1 MLTSMRR
8 VFLPRHF
15 LASGLLLL
23 VLASL
28 YVFFEAQR
36 LQQEFLRQTEDKGT
50 TLAKAME
57 ASVKNA
63 IVGNALLEDL
73 IGQRLLDNARL
84 IDQLLLSR
92 RVDQALLKE
101 ISAMNR
107 LQKIDLLDQQGQP
120 WELAAL
126 PAMMARQKENEEL
139 FQRRLQTMSYM
150 WGKRWRLPRE
160 KAENRAAELPPRVT
174 GSDFWKGSVFG
185 VAIGAHSFPGIIAVH
200 ANADYVLNFE
210 KEMGV
215 QSQIEDLGRHS
226 DSEFIALL
234 DSNLNV
240 VAHTDRD
247 RIGQQEKEPL
257 VLRAKVDGKLFS
269 QIVDSGGGKRYF
281 EVVKPVALD
290 DSNLGF
296 LKIGL
301 SLGSMEVAWHN
312 SLRAIIT
319 LGLAIV
325 AAGILGMAAILHNQH
340 SHMQEVKA
348 LEIEVLHRER
358 LSALGNL
365 AATVAHEIRNPLNAI
380 SMGLQRLKVEF
391 QPTDDQEQYSR
402 VTELMLGEV
411 HRLNSIVEQFLSL
424 ARPLE
429 IKPEALRVQDVLNEL
444 ATLVEGEAQQS
455 KVQIRVV
462 APLTLPPLKADREYL
477 RQTLLNL
484 ILNGL
489 QAMPEGGT
497 LTLKANTSNGNFL
510 ISVTDTGIGIAPENR
525 RRIFEPYFTTK
536 AKGSGL
542 GLAIARRIIE
552 AHGGTITVSGE
563 ADHGCCFQI
572 RIAAGRYGGLS
583 ARPFSYSRS
592 RRRTGPARAGLGFSQ
607 KAGF

>member
-1 MLTSMRR
+1 MFTSMRR

-23 VLASL
+23 ALASL
-28 YVFFEAQR
+28 YVFFQAQR
-36 LQQEFLRQTEDKGT
+36 LKQEFLRQTEDKGT

-57 ASVKNA
+57 ASVRNA

-92 RVDQALLKE
+92 QVDQALLRE
-101 ISAMNR
+101 VSAMNR
-107 LQKIDLLDQQGQP
+107 LQKIDLLDREGQP
-120 WELAAL
+120 WELSAL
-126 PAMMARQKENEEL
+126 PAMIARKKEGEEL
-139 FQRRLQTMSYM
+139 LQRRQQMISYM
-150 WGKRWRLPRE
+150 WGKRWRLPGE
-160 KAENRAAELPPRVT
+160 KPGNRAAELPPEITR
-174 GSDFWKGSVFG
+174 SEFWKGSALG
-185 VAIGAHSFPGIIAVH
+185 VAVGARSFPGIIAIH
-200 ANADYVLNFE
+200 ANADYILNFE
-210 KEMGV
+210 KEIGV
-215 QSQIEDLGRHS
+215 QRQIQELGRE
-226 DSEFIALL
+226 SETEFVALL

-240 VAHTDRD
+240 VAHTDPG

-257 VLRAKVDGKLFS
+257 VLRAKSDRQLLS
-269 QIVDSGGGKRYF
+269 QIVESSGGKRYF

-290 DSNLGF
+290 ESNLGF

-325 AAGILGMAAILHNQH
+325 AAGILGMAAILHNQQ

-429 IKPEALRVQDVLNEL
+429 IKPETLRVQDVLNEL

-462 APLTLPPLKADREYL
+462 APPTLPPLKADREYL

-552 AHGGTITVSGE
+552 AHGGKITVSGE
-563 ADHGCCFQI
+563 AGHGCCFQI
-572 RIAAGRYGGLS
+572 CLPLGR
-583 ARPFSYSRS
+583 
-592 RRRTGPARAGLGFSQ
+592 TEV
-607 KAGF
+607 

>member
-23 VLASL
+23 ALASL

-36 LQQEFLRQTEDKGT
+36 LKQEFLRQTEDKGT

-120 WELAAL
+120 WELSAL
-126 PAMMARQKENEEL
+126 PALMARQKENEEL
-139 FQRRLQTMSYM
+139 FQRRLQTISYM

-174 GSDFWKGSVFG
+174 GSEFWKGSVFG
-185 VAIGAHSFPGIIAVH
+185 VAIGARSFPGIIAVH
-200 ANADYVLNFE
+200 ANADYVLNFD

-215 QSQIEDLGRHS
+215 QTQIEDLGRQS
-226 DSEFIALL
+226 DSEFVAFL

-257 VLRAKVDGKLFS
+257 VLRAKVDGQLFS
-269 QIVDSGGGKRYF
+269 QIVESGGGKRYF

-290 DSNLGF
+290 ESNLGF

-552 AHGGTITVSGE
+552 AHGGTITVFSE
-563 ADHGCCFQI
+563 TDQGCCFQI
-572 RIAAGRYGGLS
+572 SL
-583 ARPFSYSRS
+583 PLD
-592 RRRTGPARAGLGFSQ
+592 RTEV
-607 KAGF
+607 

>member
-1 MLTSMRR
+1 MLRSMRR

-120 WELAAL
+120 WELTAL
-126 PAMMARQKENEEL
+126 PALMARQKENEEL
-139 FQRRLQTMSYM
+139 FQRRLQTLSYM

-174 GSDFWKGSVFG
+174 GSEFWKGSVFG
-185 VAIGAHSFPGIIAVH
+185 VAIGARSFPGIIAVH

-257 VLRAKVDGKLFS
+257 VLRAKVDGQLFS
-269 QIVDSGGGKRYF
+269 QIVERGGGKRYF

-290 DSNLGF
+290 ESNLGF

-444 ATLVEGEAQQS
+444 ATLVAGEAQQS

-462 APLTLPPLKADREYL
+462 APLTLPPLRADREYL

-489 QAMPEGGT
+489 QAMPDGGT

-552 AHGGTITVSGE
+552 AHGGTITVSSE
-563 ADHGCCFQI
+563 TDQGCCFQI
-572 RIAAGRYGGLS
+572 CL
-583 ARPFSYSRS
+583 PLDH
-592 RRRTGPARAGLGFSQ
+592 TEV
-607 KAGF
+607 

>member
-1 MLTSMRR
+1 MLSSMRR

-15 LASGLLLL
+15 AASGLLLL
-23 VLASL
+23 VLACL

-92 RVDQALLKE
+92 QVDQALLKE
-101 ISAMNR
+101 VSAMNR

-126 PAMMARQKENEEL
+126 PALMARQKENEEL
-139 FQRRLQTMSYM
+139 FQRRLQTISYM

-160 KAENRAAELPPRVT
+160 KAENRAAELPPKIT
-174 GSDFWKGSVFG
+174 GSEFWKGSVFG
-185 VAIGAHSFPGIIAVH
+185 VAIGARSFPGIIAVH

-215 QSQIEDLGRHS
+215 QSQIEDLGRYS

-340 SHMQEVKA
+340 SHMEEVKA

-391 QPTDDQEQYSR
+391 EPTDDQEQYSR

-424 ARPLE
+424 ARPLK
-429 IKPEALRVQDVLNEL
+429 IKPEALRVQAVLNEL

-462 APLTLPPLKADREYL
+462 APPTLPPLKADREYL

-489 QAMPEGGT
+489 QAMPKGGT

-552 AHGGTITVSGE
+552 AHGGKITVTNE
-563 ADHGCCFQI
+563 AGGGCRFLI
-572 RIAAGRYGGLS
+572 SLPINGVEV
-583 ARPFSYSRS
+583 
-592 RRRTGPARAGLGFSQ
+592 
-607 KAGF
+607 

>member
-36 LQQEFLRQTEDKGT
+36 LQEEFLRQTEDKGT

-126 PAMMARQKENEEL
+126 PAMIARQKENEEL

-160 KAENRAAELPPRVT
+160 KAENRAADLPPRVT
-174 GSDFWKGSVFG
+174 GNDFWKGSVFG

-269 QIVDSGGGKRYF
+269 QIVDRGGGKRYF

-424 ARPLE
+424 ARPLD
-429 IKPEALRVQDVLNEL
+429 INPEALRVQDVLNEL
-444 ATLVEGEAQQS
+444 ATLVGGEAQQS

-497 LTLKANTSNGNFL
+497 LTLKANTSNGDFL
-510 ISVTDTGIGIAPENR
+510 ISITDTGVGIAPENR

-552 AHGGTITVSGE
+552 AHGGKITVSGE

-572 RIAAGRYGGLS
+572 ALPLNG
-583 ARPFSYSRS
+583 
-592 RRRTGPARAGLGFSQ
+592 
-607 KAGF
+607 KEV

>member
-36 LQQEFLRQTEDKGT
+36 LQEEFLRQTEDKGT

-126 PAMMARQKENEEL
+126 PAMIARQKENEEL

-160 KAENRAAELPPRVT
+160 KAENRAADLPPRVT
-174 GSDFWKGSVFG
+174 GNDFWKGSVFG

-247 RIGQQEKEPL
+247 RIGQQEREPL

-269 QIVDSGGGKRYF
+269 QIVDRGGGKRYF

-444 ATLVEGEAQQS
+444 ATLVGGEAQQS

-497 LTLKANTSNGNFL
+497 LTLKANTSNGDFL
-510 ISVTDTGIGIAPENR
+510 ISITDTGVGIAPENR

-552 AHGGTITVSGE
+552 AHGGKITVSGE

-572 RIAAGRYGGLS
+572 ALPLNG
-583 ARPFSYSRS
+583 
-592 RRRTGPARAGLGFSQ
+592 
-607 KAGF
+607 KEV

>member
-1 MLTSMRR
+1 MLRSMRR

-15 LASGLLLL
+15 LAAGLLLL

-101 ISAMNR
+101 VSAMNR
-107 LQKIDLLDQQGQP
+107 LRKIDLLDQQGQP
-120 WELAAL
+120 WELSAL
-126 PAMMARQKENEEL
+126 PALMARQKENEEL
-139 FQRRLQTMSYM
+139 FQRRLQTVSYI
-150 WGKRWRLPRE
+150 WGKRWRLARE
-160 KAENRAAELPPRVT
+160 RAENQGLELPPRVT
-174 GSDFWKGSVFG
+174 GSEFWKGSVFG
-185 VAIGAHSFPGIIAVH
+185 VAIGARSFPGIIAVH

-215 QSQIEDLGRHS
+215 QRQIEDLGRHS

-257 VLRAKVDGKLFS
+257 VLRAKVDGRLFS
-269 QIVDSGGGKRYF
+269 EIVESGGGKRYF

-290 DSNLGF
+290 ESNLGF

-319 LGLAIV
+319 LGLAVV
-325 AAGILGMAAILHNQH
+325 AAGILGMAAIFHNQH
-340 SHMQEVKA
+340 LHLQEVKA

-358 LSALGNL
+358 LSALGNM
-365 AATVAHEIRNPLNAI
+365 AATVAHEVRNPLNAI
-380 SMGLQRLKVEF
+380 SIGLQRLKAEF

-429 IKPEALRVQDVLNEL
+429 IKPEALQVQDVLNEL
-444 ATLVEGEAQQS
+444 ATLVEGEAHQS

-462 APLTLPPLKADREYL
+462 APPTLPPLKADREYL
-477 RQTLLNL
+477 RQTILNL

-510 ISVTDTGIGIAPENR
+510 ISVTDTGIGIAPENL

-552 AHGGTITVSGE
+552 AHGGTITVLSE
-563 ADHGCCFQI
+563 TDQGCCFQI
-572 RIAAGRYGGLS
+572 CL
-583 ARPFSYSRS
+583 PLD
-592 RRRTGPARAGLGFSQ
+592 RTEV
-607 KAGF
+607 

>member
-1 MLTSMRR
+1 
-8 VFLPRHF
+8 
-15 LASGLLLL
+15 
-23 VLASL
+23 
-28 YVFFEAQR
+28 VFFEAQR
-36 LQQEFLRQTEDKGT
+36 LQEEFLRQTEDKGT

-126 PAMMARQKENEEL
+126 PAMIARQKENEEL
-139 FQRRLQTMSYM
+139 LQRRLQTMSYM

-174 GSDFWKGSVFG
+174 GNDFWKGSVFG

-269 QIVDSGGGKRYF
+269 QIVDRGGGNRYF

-391 QPTDDQEQYSR
+391 RPTEDQEQYSR

-444 ATLVEGEAQQS
+444 ATLVGGEAQQS

-497 LTLKANTSNGNFL
+497 LTLKANSSNGNFL
-510 ISVTDTGIGIAPENR
+510 ISITDTGVGIAPENR

-552 AHGGTITVSGE
+552 AHGGKITVSGE

-572 RIAAGRYGGLS
+572 AL
-583 ARPFSYSRS
+583 P
-592 RRRTGPARAGLGFSQ
+592 LDD
-607 KAGF
+607 KEV

>member
-36 LQQEFLRQTEDKGT
+36 LKQEFLRQTEDKGT

-126 PAMMARQKENEEL
+126 PALMARQKENEEL
-139 FQRRLQTMSYM
+139 FQRRLQTISYM

-174 GSDFWKGSVFG
+174 GSEFWKGSVFG
-185 VAIGAHSFPGIIAVH
+185 VAIGARSFPGIIAVH

-215 QSQIEDLGRHS
+215 QTQIEDLGRHS

-257 VLRAKVDGKLFS
+257 VLRAKVDGQLFS
-269 QIVDSGGGKRYF
+269 QIVESGGGKRYF

-290 DSNLGF
+290 ESNLGF

-552 AHGGTITVSGE
+552 AHGGTITVSSE
-563 ADHGCCFQI
+563 TDQGCCFQI
-572 RIAAGRYGGLS
+572 CL
-583 ARPFSYSRS
+583 PLD
-592 RRRTGPARAGLGFSQ
+592 RTEV
-607 KAGF
+607 

>member
-1 MLTSMRR
+1 
-8 VFLPRHF
+8 
-15 LASGLLLL
+15 
-23 VLASL
+23 
-28 YVFFEAQR
+28 
-36 LQQEFLRQTEDKGT
+36 LRQTEEKGAA
-50 TLAKAME
+50 LAKAME
-57 ASVKNA
+57 ASVRNA

-73 IGQRLLDNARL
+73 IEQRLLDNARL
-84 IDQLLLSR
+84 IDQLLLAR
-92 RVDQALLKE
+92 HVDQALLKE
-101 ISAMNR
+101 VSAMNR
-107 LQKIDLLDQQGQP
+107 LQKIDLLDREGHP
-120 WELAAL
+120 WELSAL
-126 PAMMARQKENEEL
+126 PAMRARKNEGEEL
-139 FQRRLQTMSYM
+139 LQRRQQMISYI
-150 WGKRWRLPRE
+150 WGKRWRRPGE
-160 KAENRAAELPPRVT
+160 KPANRAAELPLKITR
-174 GSDFWKGSVFG
+174 SEFWKGSAIG
-185 VAIGAHSFPGIIAVH
+185 VAVGARSFPGIIAIH
-200 ANADYVLNFE
+200 ANADYILNFE
-210 KEMGV
+210 KEIGV
-215 QSQIEDLGRHS
+215 QRQIQEMGRHS
-226 DSEFIALL
+226 NSEFIALL

-240 VAHTDRD
+240 VAHTDPG

-257 VLRAKVDGKLFS
+257 VLRAKVDGQLFS
-269 QIVDSGGGKRYF
+269 QIVESGGGKRYF

-290 DSNLGF
+290 ESNLGF
-296 LKIGL
+296 LRIGL

-319 LGLAIV
+319 IGLALV

-429 IKPEALRVQDVLNEL
+429 IKAEALRVQDVLNEL

-455 KVQIRVV
+455 KVRIRVV
-462 APLTLPPLKADREYL
+462 APPTLPPLKADREYL

-552 AHGGTITVSGE
+552 AHGGTITVLSGT
-563 ADHGCCFQI
+563 DQGCCFQI
-572 RIAAGRYGGLS
+572 CL
-583 ARPFSYSRS
+583 PLDP
-592 RRRTGPARAGLGFSQ
+592 TEV
-607 KAGF
+607 